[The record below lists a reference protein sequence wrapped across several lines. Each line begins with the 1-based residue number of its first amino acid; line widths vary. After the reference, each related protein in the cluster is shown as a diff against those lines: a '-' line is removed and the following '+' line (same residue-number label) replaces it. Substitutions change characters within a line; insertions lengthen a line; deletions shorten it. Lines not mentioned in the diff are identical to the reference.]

1 MAIDRSTLG
10 PVEILAVAFP
20 GNQFKGEIVPALREL
35 VDDGVIRIL
44 DLTFV
49 KKELDG
55 TVTALEVGELE
66 GDQADSYASLGPA
79 EEEFINDEDLADVA
93 DELEAGSS
101 AALLVWEDRW
111 AAKLAAAIRDAKG
124 EVLALERVPR
134 EAVDEVL
141 DALGE
146 KYLNDPGT
154 HSTKGGK
161 HAPVRTTRSSR
172 DHGPHCSGRR
182 HRYRRVGPR
191 GPPTTAALHGE

>member
-1 MAIDRSTLG
+1 VLARAIGWDHPRRVKQEWFCRASVGTWQTAIVKARIRGGNVAIDRSTLG

-66 GDQADSYASLGPA
+66 GDETDSYASLGPA

-141 DALGE
+141 DALGA
-146 KYLNDPGT
+146 G
-154 HSTKGGK
+154 
-161 HAPVRTTRSSR
+161 
-172 DHGPHCSGRR
+172 
-182 HRYRRVGPR
+182 
-191 GPPTTAALHGE
+191 

>member
-1 MAIDRSTLG
+1 VAIDRSTLG

-49 KKELDG
+49 KKDLDG

-66 GDQADSYASLGPA
+66 GDETDSYASLGRA

-141 DALGE
+141 DALGA
-146 KYLNDPGT
+146 G
-154 HSTKGGK
+154 
-161 HAPVRTTRSSR
+161 
-172 DHGPHCSGRR
+172 
-182 HRYRRVGPR
+182 
-191 GPPTTAALHGE
+191 